1 MTRLKCRH
9 ETKVAVRFRFPRV
22 FALVVYF
29 QRRRSTAAP
38 IRVYRIT
45 LSLNVLFNARS
56 VACVVDIIKNC
67 DVLDLFRSTVFL
79 SAGAVCIVDVF
90 IVLAA
95 IGATF
100 PVILAVIIT
109 NTIVT
114 VCE

>member
-67 DVLDLFRSTVFL
+67 DVLDLVRRTL
-79 SAGAVCIVDVF
+79 LPSALAVCIVDVV
-90 IVLAA
+90 IPIAT
-95 IGATF
+95 GATF
-100 PVILAVIIT
+100 VVIYAAIIT